1 MSIIQ
6 EKGCQTHGVL
16 HLNYAGISDRDFE
29 DFKDFKS
36 EETEFIYLKRNLLT
50 NVPPAVLQCSALK
63 HIYIEDNELVEL
75 PPEICQL
82 HNLCVL
88 NVTGNQL
95 SSLPHTIG
103 QLKNLTKLQIG
114 NNRLTSLPK
123 TLGRLSH
130 LVTLEASRNDLQ
142 TVPRELLGCSSLK
155 LLALDKNK
163 LTWLPRQLCWLPS
176 LQELSLAGNFLQ
188 YLPPMLFKQP
198 RLKELVLD
206 ENTALHYLPYGTA
219 VYETFYSPLLEVSA
233 NHVHG
238 NDVVCGHMQEVD
250 PGRSFLVPPPEI
262 TDVLTSTHRVPRLEE
277 LTMRTVARL
286 LRHQEDVYV
295 LGLPREVADH
305 LAFPTDICAQE
316 QLGNSCQNFVYKS
329 AFPMVFK
336 RHHILRGLLACS
348 YTCFLECLK
357 I

>member
-1 MSIIQ
+1 MQ
-6 EKGCQTHGVL
+6 ESV
-16 HLNYAGISDRDFE
+16 I
-29 DFKDFKS
+29 
-36 EETEFIYLKRNLLT
+36 
-50 NVPPAVLQCSALK
+50 PPAVLQCSALK

-188 YLPPMLFKQP
+188 YLPPT
-198 RLKELVLD
+198 R
-206 ENTALHYLPYGTA
+206 
-219 VYETFYSPLLEVSA
+219 LEVSA

-329 AFPMVFK
+329 AFPME
-336 RHHILRGLLACS
+336 
-348 YTCFLECLK
+348 LE
-357 I
+357 